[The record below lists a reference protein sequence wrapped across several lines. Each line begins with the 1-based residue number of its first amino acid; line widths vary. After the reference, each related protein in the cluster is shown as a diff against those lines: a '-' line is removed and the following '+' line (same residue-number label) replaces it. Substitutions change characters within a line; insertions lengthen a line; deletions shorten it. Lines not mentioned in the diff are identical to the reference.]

1 LGRRGFGLETVPRQE
16 LFSLRCQKYVDN
28 YHGQAAVLSY
38 DSTILVFVVYGE
50 ALREVAVVD
59 DVAVRHP
66 RREEFG
72 GSVEHCEQFAN
83 VEVFFLEQVLTLP
96 RQGTVVANGVQLLE
110 AGGGDVRRQIVK
122 EVAHAIRPTVLHQSE
137 NKENCTEESHF
148 NQRGPSG
155 CK

>member
-72 GSVEHCEQFAN
+72 GSVEH
-83 VEVFFLEQVLTLP
+83 LP

-110 AGGGDVRRQIVK
+110 TGGGDVRRQIVK

-137 NKENCTEESHF
+137 NEENCTEESHF